1 MQAPRA
7 PLHPPWHANI
17 GHVLRSTHQ
26 YAPKAQYA
34 YSHGLQD
41 MCVWCYTSTFC
52 WTVSGLCCI
61 STELTPAPL
70 RQYAR
75 KYSKRISKYTQFKP
89 PRSDNMLNT
98 RGPVF
103 PIPAIFFSF
112 PVVTREATLVHPH
125 KGVAVAR
132 GAPRSQKTTKGS
144 DCSERAGLII
154 ETTES
159 WICNVQ
165 RCQGLAPCVGLSLR
179 SLPMAPL
186 PPTRCASIFWFR
198 DSSTPLSSA
207 RHTARAPRWLRSA
220 AQSSTQCP
228 RTS

>member
-1 MQAPRA
+1 MLHSTNHGMQILATCST
-7 PLHPPWHANI
+7 PPTNTRQK
-17 GHVLRSTHQ
+17 LNTHMLMDFKTRVFGATRLLSAGRFLV
-26 YAPKAQYA
+26 YAAFLPN
-34 YSHGLQD
+34 L
-41 MCVWCYTSTFC
+41 
-52 WTVSGLCCI
+52 
-61 STELTPAPL
+61 
-70 RQYAR
+70 
-75 KYSKRISKYTQFKP
+75 P
-89 PRSDNMLNT
+89 PRHSESTPECTPNVSQSTPSSNPQGQTICSIREGLF
-98 RGPVF
+98 F

-132 GAPRSQKTTKGS
+132 EAPRSQKTTKGS

-228 RTS
+228 RTL